1 MSSVQLG
8 SGFNIQKGNLGG
20 AFDILSGASGD
31 YTDLGI
37 ARRFGGSAAAY
48 SLRDIGAM
56 NGRVVKV
63 RSDRH
68 ASPED
73 FSAGAIDSGGIEQ
86 FAIGQPILD
95 LYNNAAQFS
104 ASTYYVAISTI
115 TIGNDSS
122 QSISG
127 KYVFSGGFDVNNARL
142 WSNAAGNHFWY
153 LSSSTNLQIKIL
165 NTDGVTIDT
174 HNITLSSAL
183 KQNTLYTFSYTR
195 DSNYDM
201 SFSFTDEDGNSITG
215 SKSNTQGSIKI
226 QWIGFRLTGTV
237 RDLNFNNVASYVG
250 DGIENSNW
258 EDGIGSNDGSR
269 NTTLV
274 AYTGQ
279 GIDAFVDTWY
289 DQSGNG
295 NDATQE
301 TSNEQPYIVQNG
313 GLVTDT
319 NSLPALQWVWNSTSD
334 GRYLKINGDTGIDV
348 TAAVCVLNTPSAA
361 SGSEDY
367 RSLFG
372 KQAENLQFLRQQQ
385 ANRRFFLAK
394 PTFTTGQYN
403 GNTDL
408 LDKSSIFSY
417 NRSGSTNTIKL
428 SSTTATTE
436 TVASTLNEAIN
447 FDRLGTRRN
456 KADNHNGKW
465 QEVILYNRDL
475 GSDEN
480 EIITELSKDYTITLV

>member
-258 EDGIGSNDGSR
+258 EDGIGSNDGAR

-295 NDATQE
+295 RDATQS
-301 TSNEQPYIVQNG
+301 TADRQPKIVFNGSITTLDNGTPSLSFIRQGSRFERLNFDTHDGNNIVEPVHILLTVNSKRTAFTYIVSDVTSGGAGSAPLVFLNATSFRYLTNGTDLIETVDGDADAIYSVFSAENG
-313 GLVTDT
+313 GTGVARRNGTQIGTVSRD
-319 NSLPALQWVWNSTSD
+319 AAESD
-334 GRYLKINGDTGIDV
+334 GFAGIMYNPGDDANSVFLESLVIY
-348 TAAVCVLNTPSAA
+348 
-361 SGSEDY
+361 SG
-367 RSLFG
+367 
-372 KQAENLQFLRQQQ
+372 
-385 ANRRFFLAK
+385 
-394 PTFTTGQYN
+394 
-403 GNTDL
+403 
-408 LDKSSIFSY
+408 DKSAEIQ
-417 NRSGSTNTIKL
+417 TI
-428 SSTTATTE
+428 
-436 TVASTLNEAIN
+436 
-447 FDRLGTRRN
+447 
-456 KADNHNGKW
+456 
-465 QEVILYNRDL
+465 
-475 GSDEN
+475 EN
-480 EIITELSKDYTITLV
+480 ELAIPIGLI